1 MRRFVRLVSLVVGLS
16 AFVGVAHAHHSQAG
30 IFDPAKTIEVSGVVK
45 SVSWRNPHGQIL
57 LSVKDEKGTETLWDA
72 ETASISILRNRGV
85 DGSAIKVG
93 DRITIAGSPSMRK
106 RPEILARNVL
116 LPNGSEFTF
125 GSANAYFPA
134 GKAGR
139 VVGAATIDVDV
150 AAAKAKANGLFRVW
164 STIMSDP
171 AAFPMFKGGYPLTA
185 AGKAGLA
192 KWNPRDN
199 ILLKCGTKGT
209 PLIMISPLPMEFS
222 DAGDVAAAK
231 AKADGLFR
239 VWSTIMSDPAAFPM
253 FKGGYPLT
261 AAGKAG
267 LAKWDPRNNVLLKC
281 GTKGTP
287 LIMISPLPME
297 FSKQGDR
304 IIMRLEEYDSV
315 RTIHMNP
322 KDVAPAARTLFGYS
336 RGRWEGTTLIVE
348 TDHIAA
354 GYFDHLGTPQSDQIK
369 TVERFTPNADYSRL
383 DYTLTTTDPV
393 NFTRTFDL
401 KRYFVW
407 KPENT
412 VHPYECLDRFEPGK

>member
-1 MRRFVRLVSLVVGLS
+1 MLRFVRLVSLVLGLTV
-16 AFVGVAHAHHSQAG
+16 FVGIAHAHHSQAG
-30 IFDPAKTIEVSGVVK
+30 IFDSKKTIEVSGVIK
-45 SVSWRNPHGQIL
+45 LISWRNPHGQIL
-57 LSVKDEKGTETLWDA
+57 LSVKDNKGVETVWDA

-85 DGSAIKVG
+85 DGSSIKVG
-93 DRITIAGSPSMRK
+93 DRVTIAGSPSLRN
-106 RPEILARNVL
+106 RPEILARSLL
-116 LPNGSEFTF
+116 LPNDYEFTF
-125 GSANAYFPA
+125 GSADAYFPA

-139 VVGAATIDVDV
+139 VIGAVKID
-150 AAAKAKANGLFRVW
+150 
-164 STIMSDP
+164 
-171 AAFPMFKGGYPLTA
+171 
-185 AGKAGLA
+185 
-192 KWNPRDN
+192 
-199 ILLKCGTKGT
+199 
-209 PLIMISPLPMEFS
+209 
-222 DAGDVAAAK
+222 GDVAAAK

-261 AAGKAG
+261 AAGQAG
-267 LAKWDPRNNVLLKC
+267 LAKWNPRNNVLLKC

-297 FSKQGDR
+297 FSKEGDK
-304 IIMRLEEYDSV
+304 IIMRLEEYDSL

-336 RGRWEGTTLIVE
+336 RGRWEGATLVVE

-369 TVERFTPNADYSRL
+369 TVERFTPTADYSRL

-393 NFTRTFDL
+393 NFTRAFDL

>member
-1 MRRFVRLVSLVVGLS
+1 MRLFVRLVSVALSLNSLVGI
-16 AFVGVAHAHHSQAG
+16 AHAHHSQAG
-30 IFDPAKTIEVSGVVK
+30 IFDSRKTIEVSGVVR

-57 LSVKDEKGTETLWDA
+57 LSVTDEKGKETVWDA

-85 DGSAIKVG
+85 EGSSIKVG
-93 DRITIAGSPSMRK
+93 DRITIAGSPSMRN
-106 RPEILARNVL
+106 RPEILARSVL
-116 LPNGSEFTF
+116 LPNGTEFTF

-139 VVGAATIDVDV
+139 VVGAAKIDV
-150 AAAKAKANGLFRVW
+150 
-164 STIMSDP
+164 
-171 AAFPMFKGGYPLTA
+171 
-185 AGKAGLA
+185 
-192 KWNPRDN
+192 
-199 ILLKCGTKGT
+199 
-209 PLIMISPLPMEFS
+209 
-222 DAGDVAAAK
+222 DVAAAK

-267 LAKWDPRNNVLLKC
+267 LAKWNPRNNVLLKC

-297 FSKQGDR
+297 FSRSGDR
-304 IIMRLEEYDSV
+304 IVMRLEEYDTV

-322 KDVAPAARTLFGYS
+322 KDVAPRAHTLYGFS
-336 RGRWEGTTLIVE
+336 RGRWEGTTLVVE

-354 GYFDHLGTPQSDQIK
+354 GYFDHEGTPQSDQIR
-369 TVERFTPNADYSRL
+369 TVERFIPKADYSRL

-393 NFTRTFDL
+393 NFTRPFEL

-407 KPENT
+407 KPENR
-412 VHPYECLDRFEPGK
+412 VHPYECLDRFVPGR

>member
-1 MRRFVRLVSLVVGLS
+1 MRRLVRLVSVPLALNV
-16 AFVGVAHAHHSQAG
+16 FVGVAHAHHSQAG
-30 IFDPAKTIEVSGVVK
+30 IFDSRKTIEVSGIIK

-57 LSVKDEKGTETLWDA
+57 LVVKDGKGVETVWDA

-85 DGSAIKVG
+85 DGSSIKVG
-93 DRITIAGSPSMRK
+93 DRVTIAGSPSLRN
-106 RPEILARNVL
+106 RPELLARSVL
-116 LPNGSEFTF
+116 LPNGYEFTF

-139 VVGAATIDVDV
+139 LIGR
-150 AAAKAKANGLFRVW
+150 AK
-164 STIMSDP
+164 T
-171 AAFPMFKGGYPLTA
+171 
-185 AGKAGLA
+185 
-192 KWNPRDN
+192 
-199 ILLKCGTKGT
+199 
-209 PLIMISPLPMEFS
+209 E
-222 DAGDVAAAK
+222 GDVAGAK

-267 LAKWDPRNNVLLKC
+267 LAKWNPRNNILLKC

-297 FSKQGDR
+297 FSRQGDR
-304 IIMRLEEYDSV
+304 IIMRLEEYDTV

-322 KDVAPAARTLFGYS
+322 KDAAPPAHTLYGFS
-336 RGRWEGTTLIVE
+336 RGRWEGTTLVVE

-354 GYFDHLGTPQSDQIK
+354 GYFDHEGTPQSDQVR
-369 TVERFTPNADYSRL
+369 TVERFIPNADYSRL

-393 NFTRTFDL
+393 TFTKPFELT
-401 KRYFVW
+401 RYFVW